1 MVCASDP
8 CTWEEAGGSQE
19 YSQLLFF
26 YYCMNP
32 HMITLLKSKFAHCL
46 KSVVTE
52 KHSRALV

>member
-19 YSQLLFF
+19 YGQLPFF
-26 YYCMNP
+26 YYYMNL
-32 HMITLLKSKFAHCL
+32 HMITLLESKFAHCL
-46 KSVVTE
+46 KSVLAE